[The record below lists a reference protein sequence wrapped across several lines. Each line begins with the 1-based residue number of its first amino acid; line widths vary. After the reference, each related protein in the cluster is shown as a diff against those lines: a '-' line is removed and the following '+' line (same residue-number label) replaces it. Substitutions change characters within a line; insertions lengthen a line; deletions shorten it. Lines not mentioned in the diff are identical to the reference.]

1 MSDALPAWLRPDCA
15 RCVALCCVAPAFD
28 AEQGFGYDKPACEP
42 CRHLEPD
49 NRCSIH
55 PALVAQGFSGCA
67 GFDCFGAGQR
77 TTAMFEGGW
86 RASPSQATRMFETYS
101 RLRTLH
107 ELMAM
112 ASLAQTRAR
121 DAAAA
126 EDVRQILARLTL
138 LCETREPVDAIALR
152 RATLLQIKSALKGV
166 KSE

>member
-42 CRHLEPD
+42 CRHLQTD

-86 RASPSQATRMFETYS
+86 RASPSQATRMFETYA
-101 RLRTLH
+101 RLRALH

-121 DAAAA
+121 DAATA
-126 EDVRQILARLTL
+126 EDVRQVLARLTA

-152 RATLLQIKSALKGV
+152 REILQQIQSALKGA